1 MKLIIVAVV
10 AGLAAVAAGGFAWH
24 QQQAHLETR
33 TALARA
39 QAELQ
44 KSTADLKAAQDDLIA
59 LRRRFSEQEMALNQL
74 QAEMVNA
81 RAFVDAERA
90 ISARLRGDLA
100 KMKEEYATALR
111 TGRSAQ
117 SRNAAP
123 AAPMLIRQPQQP
135 MVIRAVPG
143 GASVQR
149 ANPPPTQ

>member
-1 MKLIIVAVV
+1 MKLIVVAVV
-10 AGLAAVAAGGFAWH
+10 AALAAVAAGGFAW
-24 QQQAHLETR
+24 QQYQAHLETR

-44 KSTADLKAAQDDLIA
+44 KTTTGLKTTQDELIA
-59 LRRRFSEQEMALNQL
+59 LRRQFSEQEMALNQL

-90 ISARLRGDLA
+90 ISARLRGELA

-117 SRNAAP
+117 SRNTGP
-123 AAPMLIRQPQQP
+123 AAPMLIREPQQP

-149 ANPPPTQ
+149 ANPAPAR